1 MQLGELHFDRGAYSE
16 SLSNFERALFHAPN
30 YPPAAI
36 GLARTLLSSPQDA
49 NSESMRDRAEVYLD
63 SITKSGGWDSSEAW
77 FWLGEI
83 YNRCFMPTKAAE
95 CWLYCEELE
104 ERKPI
109 REWQC
114 VKPEW
119 L

>member
-1 MQLGELHFDRGAYSE
+1 MT
-16 SLSNFERALFHAPN
+16 NFERALSHASD

-36 GLARTLLSSPQDA
+36 GLARTLLALPEESSGVTA
-49 NSESMRDRAEVYLD
+49 RDRAEVYLD
-63 SITKSGGWDSSEAW
+63 SVTKLRGWDSSEAW
-77 FWLGEI
+77 FWLAEI
-83 YNRCFMPTKAAE
+83 YNRCDMPAKAAD

-109 REWQC
+109 REWQY